1 VAASTPKFKS
11 KEFKRAVAAVK
22 SIFDAHSL
30 GVVLLD
36 ALERKA
42 AEQIYGK
49 IAGAGGRG
57 RLANVPKMELVG
69 QITGWFFSSDDVA
82 YKVMKEMD
90 RACQKERHI
99 VASIPEEQAPERVG
113 SYRAIAFKRERAKFV
128 WALSRDERESVRTL
142 ANRIINE
149 FFAEV
154 ADLEKARAITDGDE
168 SSSPAEDVELAKR
181 LQQQAERLGEATEQL
196 TDLQSKLSKFEEERA
211 KLLVAVGAKERS
223 LKQQAEARE
232 GLEDQLTELRSRL
245 DDLDT
250 KELEAAEAKEA
261 EVEARAAA
269 EELAQKVRRLEKL
282 AGAAENLSAVS
293 DQLDKAKKELD
304 DERRQ
309 RQRDASAYQ
318 RERGELDKER
328 GRLRAD
334 LDGVRE
340 DLKRARK
347 RIADLESG
355 AADRPERQTGDAERV
370 AILVDQ
376 ANLAAVASQCFK
388 RKVNFS
394 ALYERLRKGRKVAK
408 AVAFVVD
415 NGGTAFDAFCDT
427 LRRSGWELRI
437 KKPKRFS
444 DGRSKA
450 DWDMGMAM
458 EAIDLTEKVDT
469 VVLVSGD
476 GDFAPLVRR
485 LQRSAIRVEVA
496 AFPEGLAN
504 ELSAV
509 ADDVDRL
516 DHSALE

>member
-1 VAASTPKFKS
+1 MAIATPKFKS
-11 KEFKRAVAAVK
+11 NDFKQALADVK

-30 GVVLLD
+30 GIVLLD
-36 ALERKA
+36 ALERRA
-42 AEQIYGK
+42 AEQIFGK

-57 RLANVPKMELVG
+57 RLANVPKMDLVG

-99 VASIPEEQAPERVG
+99 VGSIPEEQAPDRVG

-128 WALSRDERESVRTL
+128 WALSRDGRESVRKL

-154 ADLEKARAITDGDE
+154 ADLERARAIADGEDTTTV
-168 SSSPAEDVELAKR
+168 AEDVELAKR
-181 LQQQAERLGEATEQL
+181 LQQQAERLGEAAEKVS
-196 TDLQSKLSKFEEERA
+196 DLESKLTTFADDRARLLVSMGTKERA
-211 KLLVAVGAKERS
+211 
-223 LKQQAEARE
+223 LKQQVEARGE
-232 GLEDQLTELRSRL
+232 LEEQLDELRSRL

-250 KELEAAEAKEA
+250 KELEAAEAKES
-261 EVEARAAA
+261 ERQARAAA

-282 AGAAENLSAVS
+282 AGAAENLSTVQA
-293 DQLDKAKKELD
+293 QLDKSNRQLAEQ
-304 DERRQ
+304 ERE
-309 RQRDASAYQ
+309 RQRDAAAYQ
-318 RERGELDKER
+318 REREELDKER

-334 LDGVRE
+334 LEETRDE
-340 DLKRARK
+340 LKRARK

-355 AADRPERQTGDAERV
+355 AGDRVERPTGDAERL
-370 AILVDQ
+370 AILLDQ
-376 ANLAAVASQCFK
+376 ANLAAVATQSFG

-394 ALYERLRKGRKVAK
+394 GLIERLRRGRKLAK
-408 AVAFVVD
+408 AIAFVVD

-437 KKPKRFS
+437 KKPKRFA

-458 EAIDLTEKVDT
+458 AAIDLREKVDT

-485 LQRSAIRVEVA
+485 LQRWGQRVEVA
-496 AFPEGLAN
+496 AFSEGLAS
-504 ELSAV
+504 ELAAV
-509 ADDVDRL
+509 ADHVDRL
-516 DHSALE
+516 DQSTLE